1 MMLTKE
7 EQIKLIRTIE
17 DEVSSLGD
25 YLYPD
30 KDAHVNASIARIET
44 AISLLKNAYKDPH
57 TYIALKDRE
66 TGEIEKHF
74 FEEGDLGGLCYKA
87 AQYYAW
93 RDCDDTY
100 DLEEIMYGG
109 KVLYYKGW
117 QPGMLFE
124 FYDYSGT
131 IVYSNAFP
139 QWDH

>member
-1 MMLTKE
+1 MLLNKD
-7 EQIKLIRTIE
+7 EQLKLIHTVS
-17 DEVSSLGD
+17 DEISSIAD
-25 YLYPD
+25 YLYIE
-30 KDAHVNASIARIET
+30 KDAYINAAMERIES
-44 AISLLKNAYKDPH
+44 ALSLLKDSYKDPN
-57 TYIALKDRE
+57 TYVALKDRE
-66 TGEIEKHF
+66 TGEIRKIF

-100 DLEEIMYGG
+100 DLDEIMYGG
-109 KVLYYKGW
+109 EAIYYKGW

-124 FYDYSGT
+124 FYDCNGT